1 MFSEQVVSAVHN
13 LAIGPIRYYEQID
26 STNTEAV
33 RWVETGCP
41 DLALVVANE
50 QTAGRGRAGRQWI
63 TPAGAALAFSLVL
76 RPDRRQPELSWSNS
90 PESLPRVTALGA
102 LAVSGALHS
111 RHDLPA
117 QIKWPNDVLYSG
129 RKLCGVLAEAH
140 WHGNELAAIILGI
153 GINIKPAS
161 VPSSDELRFPAT
173 CVEWALEESCQ
184 ATKPVNRSEL
194 LQAVLVE
201 LLNWRS
207 RVASPEFI
215 RAWESRLA
223 FRNQWVLVSE
233 TGNQAGTIS
242 NSDVEGQILG
252 LEADGQLRLRNR
264 SGQILTLRSGEL
276 RLRPLE
282 NPLE

>member
-1 MFSEQVVSAVHN
+1 MDSDQMGLALHN

-26 STNTEAV
+26 STNAEAV

-41 DLALVVANE
+41 DLGLVVANE
-50 QTAGRGRAGRQWI
+50 QTAGRGRAGRRWI
-63 TPAGAALAFSLVL
+63 TPPGAALAFSLVL
-76 RPDRRQPELSWSNS
+76 LPNRQHQVLSWSNS
-90 PESLPRVTALGA
+90 SESLPRVTALGA
-102 LAVSGALHS
+102 LAVSGALQSHY
-111 RHDLPA
+111 HLPV

-140 WHGNELAAIILGI
+140 WQGNKLAAIILGI
-153 GINIKPAS
+153 GVNIKPAS
-161 VPSSDELRFPAT
+161 VPSAEDLSFPAT
-173 CVEWALEESCQ
+173 CIEWALEECCQ
-184 ATKPVNRSEL
+184 VTMPVSRLEL
-194 LQAVLVE
+194 LRAVLAE

-215 RAWESRLA
+215 QAWESQLA
-223 FRNQWVLVSE
+223 FRGQWVRVSE
-233 TGNQAGTIS
+233 SGMRIGTTS

-252 LEADGQLRLRNR
+252 LEADGQLRLRDR